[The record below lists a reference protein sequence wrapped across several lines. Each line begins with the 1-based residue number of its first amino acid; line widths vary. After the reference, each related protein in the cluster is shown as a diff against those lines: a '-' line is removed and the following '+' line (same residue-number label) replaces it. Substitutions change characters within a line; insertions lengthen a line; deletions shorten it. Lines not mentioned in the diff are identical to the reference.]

1 MKKAFAV
8 LVVPALILGACASNP
23 KSTVQYQDMPANSQ
37 PTPANGAATQSTSTT
52 TTTED
57 TTATNPPAAK
67 NTSNGAYKPWTPP
80 STTSTSTTTSATATS
95 YPTGI
100 VVPGK
105 KGFVRSPYA
114 EHAGLVDVQGFPSGT
129 QVKCPYTGKIFIVP

>member
-1 MKKAFAV
+1 MKKALAPLLPVVLAV
-8 LVVPALILGACASNP
+8 TLAACSSTDKSNVKYEDMGATP
-23 KSTVQYQDMPANSQ
+23 TNSQ
-37 PTPANGAATQSTSTT
+37 PQPANDQAAS
-52 TTTED
+52 
-57 TTATNPPAAK
+57 ATNVPTPPPAPTNAP
-67 NTSNGAYKPWTPP
+67 AWTPNAP
-80 STTSTSTTTSATATS
+80 NNSATATAPATN
-95 YPTGI
+95 YPLGI